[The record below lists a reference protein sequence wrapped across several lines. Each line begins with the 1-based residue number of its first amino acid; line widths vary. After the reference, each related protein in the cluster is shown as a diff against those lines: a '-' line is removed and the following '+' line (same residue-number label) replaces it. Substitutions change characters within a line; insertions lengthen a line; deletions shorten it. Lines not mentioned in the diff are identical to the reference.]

1 MPNAYFNFKQFTV
14 YHDKCALKV
23 CTDSCLFGAWAV
35 AFTKEAYTIL
45 DIGSGSGL
53 LSLILAQ
60 KTNAEITGVELD
72 ESSFLQA
79 LENIKQSPWPDKI
92 KLIHAD
98 CRNYFPAEKFDF
110 IICNPPFYEQML
122 SSEKNNEK
130 QAKHDATLL
139 LSDLISIFN
148 RLLSPKGKL
157 AILFPYYRK
166 VELLKAMS
174 MNGYYLH
181 AGVDIRPAPQKDNFR
196 FAGIFGHAESVM
208 PSEIAISI
216 KDELQHYT
224 PEFKALLKD
233 YYLYL

>member
-1 MPNAYFNFKQFTV
+1 MPNAYFSFKQFTV
-14 YHDKCALKV
+14 FHDKCALKV
-23 CTDSCLFGAWAV
+23 CTDSCLFGAWAS
-35 AFTKEAYTIL
+35 AYTSEAHTIL

-60 KTNAEITGVELD
+60 KTIAEITGVELD

-79 LENIKQSPWPDKI
+79 QVNVKQSPWPDKI
-92 KLIHAD
+92 RMIHAD

-122 SSEKNNEK
+122 SSEKTSEK

-139 LSDLISIFN
+139 LSDLILIFN
-148 RLLSPKGKL
+148 RLLSPNGRL
-157 AILFPYYRK
+157 AFLFPYYRK
-166 VELLKAMS
+166 QELLHAINI
-174 MNGYYLH
+174 NGYHLY
-181 AGVDIRPAPQKDNFR
+181 AGLDIRPTPQKDNFR
-196 FAGIFGHAESVM
+196 FAAIFDRTKSVD
-208 PSEIAISI
+208 STEIPISI
-216 KDELQHYT
+216 KDEQQHYT

>member
-72 ESSFLQA
+72 ESSYLQA
-79 LENIKQSPWPDKI
+79 LDNVKHSPWSYKI
-92 KLIHAD
+92 KLIHED
-98 CRNYFPAEKFDF
+98 SKNYFPLEKFDF
-110 IICNPPFYEQML
+110 IICNPPFYKQML
-122 SSEKNNEK
+122 SSVKTTEK
-130 QAKHDATLL
+130 QAKHDASLL
-139 LSDLISIFN
+139 LSDLILIVDK
-148 RLLSPKGKL
+148 LLSPDGKL

-166 VELLKAMS
+166 QELLHTMNI
-174 MNGYYLH
+174 NGYHLY
-181 AGVDIRPAPQKDNFR
+181 AGLDIRPTPQKDNFR
-196 FAGIFGHAESVM
+196 FAGIFSRIKSEDSK
-208 PSEIAISI
+208 EIAISI

>member
-1 MPNAYFNFKQFTV
+1 MPNAYFSFKKFTV

-35 AFTKEAYTIL
+35 AYTNEAHTVL

-60 KTNAEITGVELD
+60 QTHAEITGVELD
-72 ESSFLQA
+72 ECSFLQA
-79 LENIKQSPWPDKI
+79 LENVKHSPWPEKI
-92 KLIHAD
+92 KMIHAD
-98 CRNYFPAEKFDF
+98 CRSYFPSEKFDF

-166 VELLKAMS
+166 EELLKAMS

-181 AGVDIRPAPQKDNFR
+181 AGLDIRPAPQKDNFR
-196 FAGIFGHAESVM
+196 FAAIFNRTKSVD
-208 PSEIAISI
+208 STEIAITI
-216 KDELQHYT
+216 KDKLQYYT

>member
-1 MPNAYFNFKQFTV
+1 MPNAYFSFKKFTV

-23 CTDSCLFGAWAV
+23 CTDSCLFGAWA
-35 AFTKEAYTIL
+35 AAYTNEAHTVL

-60 KTNAEITGVELD
+60 QTHAEITGVELD

-79 LENIKQSPWPDKI
+79 LENVKHSPWSEKI
-92 KLIHAD
+92 KMIHAD
-98 CRNYFPAEKFDF
+98 CRSYFPSEKFDF

-166 VELLKAMS
+166 EELLKAMS

-181 AGVDIRPAPQKDNFR
+181 AGLDIRPAPQKDNFR
-196 FAGIFGHAESVM
+196 FAAIFNRTKSVD
-208 PSEIAISI
+208 STEIAITI
-216 KDELQHYT
+216 KDELQYYT

>member
-1 MPNAYFNFKQFTV
+1 MPNAYFSFKQFTV
-14 YHDKCALKV
+14 FHDKCALKV

-35 AFTKEAYTIL
+35 AYTNEAHSVL

-60 KTNAEITGVELD
+60 QTHAKITGVELD
-72 ESSFLQA
+72 ESSYLQSIQ
-79 LENIKQSPWPDKI
+79 NIKHSPWPDKI
-92 KLIHAD
+92 KMIHGD
-98 CRNYFPAEKFDF
+98 CKNFFPAEKFDF

-130 QAKHDATLL
+130 QAKHDATFL

-148 RLLSPKGKL
+148 RLITPEGKM

-166 VELLKAMS
+166 EELLKAMS
-174 MNGYYLH
+174 LNGYFLH
-181 AGVDIRPAPQKDNFR
+181 AGLDIRPAPQKDNFR
-196 FAGIFGHAESVM
+196 FAAIFNRTKSVD
-208 PSEIAISI
+208 STEIAISI
-216 KDELQHYT
+216 KDELHHYT

-233 YYLYL
+233 YYLCL